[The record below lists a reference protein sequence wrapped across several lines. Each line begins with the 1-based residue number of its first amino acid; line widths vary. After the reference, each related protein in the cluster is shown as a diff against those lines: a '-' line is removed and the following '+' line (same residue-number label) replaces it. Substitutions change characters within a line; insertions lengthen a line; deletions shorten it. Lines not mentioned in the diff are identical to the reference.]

1 MSRNFKELHL
11 AWIWY
16 PTGAWFQIWSLF
28 FVSCCIFSSQSF
40 KLRNKKATYCVRFSD
55 TASTSTL
62 TEENFCWRNFCGF
75 WPYPRNS
82 PILTLSSAKLE
93 FKRFE
98 LGKDK
103 KKREKDIGKKKLYLT
118 HDDMT
123 HLIYICTSLSGK
135 RVVLDKTSE
144 GIRKTS
150 VIESLTWYLKIT
162 QTSCVREML

>member
-62 TEENFCWRNFCGF
+62 TEEIFAEEIFADFG
-75 WPYPRNS
+75 
-82 PILTLSSAKLE
+82 PI
-93 FKRFE
+93 
-98 LGKDK
+98 
-103 KKREKDIGKKKLYLT
+103 RE
-118 HDDMT
+118 
-123 HLIYICTSLSGK
+123 
-135 RVVLDKTSE
+135 
-144 GIRKTS
+144 IRPF
-150 VIESLTWYLKIT
+150 
-162 QTSCVREML
+162 